1 TGASD
6 IAYGV
11 SADASGVYVVGQTGG
26 SLPGQTNSGNGG
38 FDAFVRKY
46 DADGTELWTGQ
57 FGPTSGFGPAAA
69 YGVGADASGV
79 YVVGYILTSNSDD
92 AFVRKYSADGPTLL
106 WSDQFG
112 SSVTSDDYAYA
123 VSVDASGVYVAGS
136 VAGDGF
142 VRKYGPNGPL
152 MWSKTLDYGS
162 DH

>member
-1 TGASD
+1 
-6 IAYGV
+6 
-11 SADASGVYVVGQTGG
+11 
-26 SLPGQTNSGNGG
+26 
-38 FDAFVRKY
+38 
-46 DADGTELWTGQ
+46 
-57 FGPTSGFGPAAA
+57 
-69 YGVGADASGV
+69 
-79 YVVGYILTSNSDD
+79 VVGYILTSNSDD

-162 DH
+162 DHWDTAYGISAGTSCIYAVGSTRGPTGTDGFVRKYDASGNEQWNHTISTTEVDSAQAASADASGVYVAGYTEGVLGQTS